1 MVLEMTYQQLE
12 RAVNPTHDIKLFA
25 GRSNPALA
33 QEIADY
39 LGIDKEKITM
49 DSRLAEDLGA
59 DSLDAVEL
67 IMTLEDEFGIEVD
80 DEAATKIK
88 KVSDIVEFLEK

>member
-1 MVLEMTYQQLE
+1 MFEKVQ
-12 RAVNPTHDIKLFA
+12 AI
-25 GRSNPALA
+25 
-33 QEIADY
+33 IANE

-49 DSRLAEDLGA
+49 ESRLAEDFGA

-67 IMTLEDEFGIEVD
+67 IMALEDEFGIEVD

>member
-1 MVLEMTYQQLE
+1 MEDKVMFEKVQ
-12 RAVNPTHDIKLFA
+12 AI
-25 GRSNPALA
+25 
-33 QEIADY
+33 IANE

-49 DSRLAEDLGA
+49 ESRLAEDLGA

-67 IMTLEDEFGIEVD
+67 IMALEDEFGIEVD

>member
-1 MVLEMTYQQLE
+1 MVFEKVKAIIVSEMNVE
-12 RAVNPTHDIKLFA
+12 
-25 GRSNPALA
+25 
-33 QEIADY
+33 AD
-39 LGIDKEKITM
+39 KVTM
-49 DSRLAEDLGA
+49 DTLLVDDLGA